1 MSTKQYSLGG
11 INETVELGKDGH
23 KIDGSNAAYVKVT
36 DKDDTLLPVKVGEAT
51 ASDEAVT
58 QSQLDAVSAKTGG
71 YLTYSYD
78 ASSGI
83 SQLSGQGSGDS
94 GAIRYNDTF
103 KVTTGG
109 SFLGDTAE
117 AGDFVIALVAN
128 ADVSDN
134 TSSNTDWLLDT
145 RRTAGDLA
153 DGVTLEASGGKVQVK
168 DAGITS
174 AKCAND
180 FINSGDLI
188 ADDVVNSE
196 HIVAGAL
203 DNEHYGA
210 VSITGDKVA
219 SATLP
224 KSTFAAAVQT
234 TLTNADT
241 EYSTRTPN
249 IESAIGGSFDSDN
262 DSSIAAQTNYATNT
276 TIVGQL
282 SQLDSRQKL
291 DNDDNALRVASVSHD
306 GGAQNIGSAIKSGRT
321 LTAVKILPTTIA
333 NGADC
338 TMSIGISGS
347 ASKYVAVADIDLYEA
362 TVQVVNLAHTLA
374 SDEQII
380 ATVTQGT
387 ATAGT
392 FTVLVEHG

>member
-23 KIDGSNAAYVKVT
+23 KIDGSNADYVKVT
-36 DKDDTLLPVKVGEAT
+36 DKDDTLLPVKVGAAT

-58 QSQLDAVSAKTGG
+58 QAQLDAVSAKTGG

-109 SFLGDTAE
+109 SFLGATAE

-153 DGVTLEASGGKVQVK
+153 DDSTLEASGGKIQVK
-168 DAGITS
+168 DASVTL
-174 AKCAND
+174 AKMA
-180 FINSGDLI
+180 
-188 ADDVVNSE
+188 ADSVDGSKIVDDSVDSE
-196 HIVAGAL
+196 HVAAGAL
-203 DNEHYGA
+203 DTEHYA
-210 VSITGDKVA
+210 DASITNDKIANATVA
-219 SATLP
+219 KAKLAS
-224 KSTFAAAVQT
+224 AVQT

-262 DSSIAAQTNYATNT
+262 DSAIAAQTNYLTGT
-276 TIVGQL
+276 TIV
-282 SQLDSRQKL
+282 SQLAQADSRIKL

-321 LTAVKILPTTIA
+321 LTSVKILPTTVA